1 MTSDKLKYTLQEE
14 SDSGSFYALG
24 KRASASS
31 RGFESHLLRSFMDIP
46 KKPFLFGFFASKP
59 HLGWATLALTA
70 VFVATAL
77 DRLMVVFLRNLTDS
91 LTAPNINWNIIWLW
105 GLGYPSLHFVARAL
119 WRVSGF
125 SGMRWF
131 MGLRTTAYAALYNY
145 LSLHSKDY
153 FNSRFAGALA
163 NKISHAVDG
172 TEHLFE
178 RSLWQFIPMFIGLL
192 WYTVFAGLADIRLGA
207 ILLIWSF
214 CFIGTNF
221 YFAKKLQV
229 YSYRFA
235 KSLSTLKGR
244 IVDSLSNISL
254 VQEYAYIA
262 GEREYIA
269 GFVNKQYHA
278 GLSHWWF
285 SEWILVVNGAL
296 IFLFTLLMIGG
307 SLLLLQNQLI
317 TIGVVVM
324 VLAMVTDLSHQFLF
338 IGQEIKEAA
347 RMYGEANEGL
357 EEILK
362 EHLIVDASGARDL
375 RLTQGNLTFEEVDF
389 SYENTAVFKDFSI
402 EIPAGEKVGLV
413 GKSGAG
419 KTTFVSLLLRHFDVS
434 AGSIK
439 IDGQDIRDITLESLR
454 SVIAFVPQDTSLFH
468 RTIRENISYSNPKA
482 KEAQVKKAA
491 KLAQAHEFIEK
502 LPNGYET
509 LVGERGV
516 KLSGGQ
522 RQRIAIARAFLKNA
536 PILVLDEATSSLD
549 SESESAIQVS
559 LERLMKGRTVIA
571 IAHRLSTLK
580 KMDRLV
586 IIENGKIMEDG
597 SPEELLKKPDGLF
610 KKMWDHQI
618 KGFIVP

>member
-1 MTSDKLKYTLQEE
+1 
-14 SDSGSFYALG
+14 
-24 KRASASS
+24 
-31 RGFESHLLRSFMDIP
+31 MDIP
-46 KKPFLFGFFASKP
+46 KKPFLFGIFASKP
-59 HLGWATLALTA
+59 HAGWATISLIAI
-70 VFVATAL
+70 FVATGL

-91 LTAPNINWNIIWLW
+91 LTAPTINWNIIWLW
-105 GLGYPSLHFVARAL
+105 GLGYPSLHFVARIL
-119 WRVSGF
+119 WRISGF

-131 MGLRTTAYAALYNY
+131 MGLRTSAYGALYNY

-178 RSLWQFIPMFIGLL
+178 KSLWQFIPMFLGLI
-192 WYTVFAGLADIRLGA
+192 WYTIYAAVADLRLGA
-207 ILLIWSF
+207 ILLVWSMVF
-214 CFIGTNF
+214 VGSNIFL
-221 YFAKKLQV
+221 AKKLQV

-262 GEREYIA
+262 GEREYIG
-269 GFVNKQYHA
+269 GFVKKQYDA

-285 SEWILVVNGAL
+285 SEWILVINGVL
-296 IFLFTLLMIGG
+296 IFIFTLLMIGG
-307 SLLLLQNQLI
+307 SVLLLQNNLV
-317 TIGVVVM
+317 TIGVVIM

-347 RMYGEANEGL
+347 RLYGEASEGL
-357 EEILK
+357 DEILK
-362 EHLIVDASGARDL
+362 EHLIVDAPNASNLKFLRGAISI
-375 RLTQGNLTFEEVDF
+375 ESIDF
-389 SYENTAVFKDFSI
+389 DYENTKVFKNFSL
-402 EIPAGEKVGLV
+402 EIPAGQKIGLV
-413 GKSGAG
+413 GRSGAG
-419 KTTFVSLLLRHFDVS
+419 KSTFVSLLLRHFDVQS
-434 AGSIK
+434 GEIR
-439 IDGQDIRDITLESLR
+439 IDDQNIQNVTLESLR

-468 RTIRENISYSNPKA
+468 RTIRENIRYSNPQATDA
-482 KEAQVKKAA
+482 KVRTAA

-502 LPNGYET
+502 LPQGYDT

-522 RQRIAIARAFLKNA
+522 RQRVAIARAFLKNV
-536 PILVLDEATSSLD
+536 PILILDEATSSLD
-549 SESESAIQVS
+549 SESEHAIQIS
-559 LERLMKGRTVIA
+559 LEKLMKGRTVIA

-586 IIENGKIMEDG
+586 IIENGEIAEDG
-597 SPEELLKKPDGLF
+597 SPDELLTKQEGIF
-610 KKMWDHQI
+610 KKMWDHQV
-618 KGFIVP
+618 KGFIVNQ